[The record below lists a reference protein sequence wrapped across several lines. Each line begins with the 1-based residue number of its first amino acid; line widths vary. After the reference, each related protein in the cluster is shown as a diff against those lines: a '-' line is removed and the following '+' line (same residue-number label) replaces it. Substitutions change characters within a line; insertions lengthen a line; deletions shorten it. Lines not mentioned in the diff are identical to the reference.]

1 MNTAEKPQVP
11 FPVIMKSLLAYH
23 STKGAVALNPELKL
37 DVDSSNLKGIDQ
49 DGNVV
54 EYSIPE
60 LIEMRNAY
68 IQKVVD
74 LGGESIL
81 RKAFMKHLHA
91 QLVIAL
97 AHKVENSTEL
107 TGHVISIS

>member
-1 MNTAEKPQVP
+1 MNTTEKPQVP

-23 STKGAVALNPELKL
+23 STKGAVALNPKLEL
-37 DVDSSNLKGIDQ
+37 DVNEAKLQGIDQ

-60 LIEMRNAY
+60 LIEMRNKK
-68 IQKVVD
+68 IQEMVD
-74 LGGESIL
+74 HGYEPFV
-81 RKAFMKHLHA
+81 RTRFMTHLHE
-91 QLVIAL
+91 QLVKAL
-97 AHKVENSTEL
+97 AHKVENSTEF